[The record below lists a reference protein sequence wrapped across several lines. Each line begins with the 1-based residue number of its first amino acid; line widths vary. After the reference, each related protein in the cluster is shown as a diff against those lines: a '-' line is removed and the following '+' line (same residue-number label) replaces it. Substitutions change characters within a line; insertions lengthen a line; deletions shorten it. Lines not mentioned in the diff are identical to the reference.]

1 MKKIIVV
8 ALATLSGVCFGL
20 ALSTYLLV
28 SGSFSKTY
36 HAYIVQSGSMAPVL
50 KAGSIVFT
58 QSRNNYNTGDIITFK
73 DAGGS
78 LVTHRIVSITNEN
91 GNTAYQTKGDANEDP
106 DGGFVKD
113 EDIIGASIFSIPYIG
128 YLADF
133 VRTPKGFVILVVI
146 PVSIIIY
153 EELKSILKILKHAL
167 SRTTLF
173 SRKKINNSPDKKN
186 GLGTTKISILIP
198 LVGVIFLLFDATGSY
213 LKDEET
219 SITNTLGAADN
230 YSFQDNLAPLSYSAN
245 VKHPVINEF
254 KPRPS
259 AETVW
264 VEIYNPN
271 ETEINLENWKLSDL
285 TGNALS
291 LSGILP
297 GLGFAVFD
305 WNNKLNDIDTIFLIN
320 PESLTSDQ
328 HEYNSSPGIDKTIG
342 RETDGAGV
350 FKNCIIE
357 TKGESNNTK
366 C

>member
-1 MKKIIVV
+1 MKKIIVI
-8 ALATLSGVCFGL
+8 ALATLSGVCFGV
-20 ALSTYLLV
+20 ALSTYLLT
-28 SGSFSKTY
+28 SGALFKKY
-36 HAYIVQSGSMAPVL
+36 HAYIVQSGSMAPAL

-58 QSRNNYNTGDIITFK
+58 QSKDSYNSGEIITFK
-73 DAGGS
+73 DTGGS
-78 LVTHRIVSITNEN
+78 LVTHRIISISREN
-91 GNTAYQTKGDANEDP
+91 GNLIYQTKGDANEDP

-113 EDIIGASIFSIPYIG
+113 KDIIGVSIFSIPYIG

-153 EELKSILKILKHAL
+153 EELKNILKILRHSL
-167 SRTTLF
+167 SRATLF
-173 SRKKINNSPDKKN
+173 SGKNINNSSDKKN

-213 LKDEET
+213 LKDDEA
-219 SITNTLGAADN
+219 SIKNTLGAADN
-230 YSFQDNLAPLSYSAN
+230 YGFQETLAPLSYSVN
-245 VKHPVINEF
+245 IKHPVINEF

-259 AETVW
+259 TETVW

-285 TGNALS
+285 SGNALS

-305 WNNKLNDIDTIFLIN
+305 WNNKLNESNTIFLIN
-320 PESLTSDQ
+320 PENLTSDQ

-342 RETDGAGV
+342 RETDGAEV